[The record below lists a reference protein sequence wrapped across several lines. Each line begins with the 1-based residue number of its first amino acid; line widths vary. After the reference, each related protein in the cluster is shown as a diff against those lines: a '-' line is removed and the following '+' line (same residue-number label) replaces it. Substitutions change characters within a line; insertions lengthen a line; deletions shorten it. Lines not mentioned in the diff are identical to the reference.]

1 MRNGPHVSGL
11 SGKVGVAPLWRRLQV
26 ELIIHIYI
34 YIFTFSHLEFEVL
47 VGQGSAV

>member
-1 MRNGPHVSGL
+1 MEKTAGRVNNTY
-11 SGKVGVAPLWRRLQV
+11 
-26 ELIIHIYI
+26 IYI